1 MIGSEFK
8 LGNKIYR
15 NLEAQVLE
23 NQKRTLENAEEI
35 KKYDRTAW
43 EAGEGREA
51 IQQTNNRAQGD
62 YSIATGSMTE
72 SGMYLQSTAAENV
85 QITLAPVEGGGYNF
99 KFSIID
105 SNTPIT
111 YIAPYRVYCSSYRN
125 GWICFSGPYDS
136 ELGFDV
142 PDLTEADLI
151 NLEFDNYID
160 NYFVYNTRP
169 LDEASQS
176 MATTTEGYYTLAFGN
191 YSHAEGGST
200 LAMGERSHA
209 EGSYAKAFGFG
220 SHAEGVHTYTDPLA
234 LFAHAEGGLT
244 KAIGE
249 RSHAEGSE
257 TEAIGWCAHSEGGA
271 TSANANYAHSEGQ
284 DTHAYGL
291 ASHVEGRVNTAEG
304 EQSHVEGY
312 NNRATGNNAHAEG
325 ESGLA
330 SGRASHTE
338 GFSCDAKGLASH
350 AEGYDTTA
358 NGESSHVGGK
368 QSVSSQSGSFLHG
381 WNLRDS
387 RWYQTVVGLYNEVPA
402 VDGGEQFIVG
412 CGTADARAN
421 AFVAGNSA
429 ADGKYVK
436 IGNTKLTETQLANLL
451 DIVTPVV
458 IDPESIQVGLE
469 INLPYT
475 GAELANHLNLT
486 IHWESLQ
493 GDFVQVFKIY
503 NYYNNGDE
511 VTVRLD
517 SSSYSADTGSNITL
531 TGSINSRTYIVQG
544 FNEI

>member
-23 NQKRTLENAEEI
+23 NQKRTLQNAEDI

-43 EAGEGREA
+43 EAGEGRDS
-51 IQQTNNRAQGD
+51 IQQDGNRAQGD
-62 YSIATGSMTE
+62 KAIATGSNTE
-72 SGMYLQSTAAENV
+72 SGMYLESTAAENV
-85 QITLAPVEGGGYNF
+85 VITLEPAATGGYNF
-99 KFSIID
+99 KFSIAN

-125 GWICFSGPYDS
+125 GWIGFSGPYDS
-136 ELGFDV
+136 ELGFNV
-142 PDLTEADLI
+142 PDLNESDLI

-160 NYFVYNTRP
+160 EYFVYNTRP

-176 MATTTEGYYTLAFGN
+176 IATTTEGYYTLAFGD

-200 LAMGERSHA
+200 LTMGERSHA
-209 EGSYAKAFGFG
+209 EGSYTKAFGFG
-220 SHAEGVHTYTDPLA
+220 SHAEGVHTYTAPQA

-271 TSANANYAHSEGQ
+271 TSANANYAHAEGQ

-304 EQSHVEGY
+304 DQSHVEGY
-312 NNRATGNNAHAEG
+312 NNRATGGNAHAEG

-330 SGRASHTE
+330 SGRASHAE

-350 AEGYDTTA
+350 AEGYDNTA
-358 NGESSHVGGK
+358 NGESSHVGGR

-387 RWYQTVVGLYNEVPA
+387 RWYQAVVGLYNEVPS
-402 VDGGEQFIVG
+402 VDNGEQFIVG
-412 CGTADARAN
+412 CGNANQRAN
-421 AFVAGNSA
+421 CFVAGSSNA
-429 ADGKYVK
+429 LGGKYIK
-436 IGNTKLTETQLANLL
+436 IGNTTLTEQALNNLIDMIQPLTITSSLAIGNT
-451 DIVTPVV
+451 IT
-458 IDPESIQVGLE
+458 
-469 INLPYT
+469 LPYT
-475 GAELANHLNLT
+475 GNEMSNHLNLT
-486 IHWESLQ
+486 IRYQESEELCYI
-493 GDFVQVFKIY
+493 FRIY
-503 NYYNNGDE
+503 EYYNDSDE
-511 VTVRLD
+511 VQIFLD
-517 SSSYSADTGSNITL
+517 ASSYVNDGGVAMVLHGYGSSNQFT
-531 TGSINSRTYIVQG
+531 VQAYS
-544 FNEI
+544 EV